1 MANEIQKPPSIV
13 SVTFVGGTAVESP
26 APSPTHVNDAQ
37 TKGNPQV
44 PAGARSIV
52 ANTNVG
58 FANDNL
64 AHVCDF
70 VTDIQKNIEF
80 KKYAKATAKYI
91 RDAIRAVLRALGFAD
106 PTGEASW
113 LATTLKAIAR
123 EINRINKEI
132 LQPILDFQK
141 YVVAYI
147 AKLRAIIAWILSL
160 PAKFLALL
168 QDCLARLIK
177 LIGSVFS
184 DIGAGLSEG
193 FSEGPSDYDDIIKEA
208 KALAESAAKTVTA
221 TAAVVAGTVN
231 IAGAATVGLLIPTNQ
246 TELDAA
252 NAIIASYE
260 APAKPPSQNKSAP

>member
-1 MANEIQKPPSIV
+1 MADEIQNLPE
-13 SVTFVGGTAVESP
+13 VTQTTQSNGKITETNAP
-26 APSPTHVNDAQ
+26 APTQVNDGP
-37 TKGNPQV
+37 TPGNPDV

-52 ANTNVG
+52 ANTSVG
-58 FANDNL
+58 YANDNL

-91 RDAIRAVLRALGFAD
+91 RDAIRAVLRALGLSD
-106 PTGEASW
+106 PTGETSW

-123 EINRINKEI
+123 EVDRINKQI
-132 LQPILDFQK
+132 LQPILDFQQ
-141 YVVAYI
+141 YVVAYV

-193 FSEGPSDYDDIIKEA
+193 FSEGPSNYDDIIKEA
-208 KALAESAAKTVTA
+208 KALAESAAKTVTG
-221 TAAVVAGTVN
+221 TVAVVAGTVN

-246 TELDAA
+246 AELDAA
-252 NAIIASYE
+252 NATIASYE
-260 APAKPPSQNKSAP
+260 APANPSPQNKNTP